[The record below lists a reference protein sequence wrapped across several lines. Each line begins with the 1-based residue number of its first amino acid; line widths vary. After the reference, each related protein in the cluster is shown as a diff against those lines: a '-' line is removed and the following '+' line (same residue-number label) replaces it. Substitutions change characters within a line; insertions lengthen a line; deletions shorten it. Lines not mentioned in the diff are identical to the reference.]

1 MNQTHLSMAC
11 AMRPRPLPHGVL
23 GRWVG
28 HWLIASA
35 LCIQAW
41 PTSNPAWAQGLGAT
55 PTATAGAA
63 PPGDKAQVLSMNF
76 QNIEMRAAL
85 QVIADFTGLNV
96 VVSDSVTGHVTV
108 RFKDVSWEV
117 ALDALLQAKGLAY
130 QRQGSVLWVATQAEI
145 SAREKKALE
154 ARQALQAIEPLQTR
168 AFELNYARASEVL
181 AHLLGNSAGLVGP
194 AAPWNPYNPFA
205 ANTPAALA
213 SHSGNPRI
221 LSARGSAL
229 AEPRTNQVFVTDVAD
244 RLEQVAQMLARIDV
258 PLRQILIEARIVEAT
273 DTFSKAL
280 GVRLGAIDAA
290 GASQGVGNNLGAVIN
305 NARVP
310 GVSAAATDVSGSMVN
325 LPAAALNGV
334 AAATVA
340 VSIYDASKTRLLGLE
355 ISALESDG
363 QGKVVSSPRVV
374 TANQTKAV
382 IEQGTE
388 LPYQTATSSGAT
400 SIAFRKA
407 NLKLEVTPHIAPHGG
422 IILDLDISKDSVG
435 QSTTAGFAIDTKH
448 VNTQVLVEDGG
459 TVVIGGIYELNES
472 SGRNKVPFLADIPGL
487 GWLFQNSLRSTKKQE
502 LLVFISPKMVH
513 SSAPAR

>member
-1 MNQTHLSMAC
+1 MALQT
-11 AMRPRPLPHGVL
+11 AMRRLGPWHWAAVGLLGLSACCICSAASAQGQPDSPLPSKGL
-23 GRWVG
+23 
-28 HWLIASA
+28 
-35 LCIQAW
+35 
-41 PTSNPAWAQGLGAT
+41 AQTEG
-55 PTATAGAA
+55 
-63 PPGDKAQVLSMNF
+63 KAQVMSMNF

-96 VVSDSVTGHVTV
+96 VVSDSVTGSVTV
-108 RFKDVSWEV
+108 RFKDVPWEV

-130 QRQGSVLWVATQAEI
+130 QRQGAVLWVATQAEI
-145 SAREKKALE
+145 SAREKKNLE

-168 AFELNYARASEVL
+168 AFELSYARASEVL
-181 AHLLGNSAGLVGP
+181 AHLMGTSATGLGPV
-194 AAPWNPYNPFA
+194 APWNPYNLHA
-205 ANTPAALA
+205 ANPSGTLA
-213 SHSGNPRI
+213 SHSGSPRI
-221 LSARGSAL
+221 LSPRGSAL

-290 GASQGVGNNLGAVIN
+290 GAAQGVGNNLGAAVN

-310 GVSAAATDVSGSMVN
+310 GVASAATDVSGSMVN
-325 LPAAALNGV
+325 LPAAAING
-334 AAATVA
+334 AAAASVA

-448 VNTQVLVEDGG
+448 VNTQVLVDDGG
-459 TVVIGGIYELNES
+459 TVVIGGIYELSEVN
-472 SGRNKVPFLADIPGL
+472 GRNKVPFFADIPGL
-487 GWLFQNSLRSTKKQE
+487 GWLFQNSLRSSKKQE